1 MSDMIVAQK
10 IPKRQGTDNSPEGY
24 PFKRAYFV
32 NLAERYAIDGRLLG
46 KRIGFCYED
55 LRLSLD
61 IPSVIKKNGCPE
73 LGIPWLLKTYGMDAG
88 NWGKINNYQ
97 CLDKPET
104 IHAWL
109 AIVFV
114 ECFAKDS
121 AHLLNPS
128 IVQKLAKKIVYS
140 LQIIK
145 PDSIRIPSDEVVND
159 LCEVKHSVSFKENGR
174 PQAEISITSVIDD
187 GKGMLTL
194 SDIHHA
200 LKNINQTVSAP
211 YEMLWNA
218 RTNLSHHD
226 MRATVLNCAT
236 SIEITLK
243 KKISDYFD
251 ANHTP
256 NELQEY
262 VFKKA
267 DGYAQLVELSKKLNI
282 SLIGLPNVQET
293 VMNPRNRVIH
303 GGYVPSYEEATIAYR
318 DTRGLLQLLNVPLF
332 E

>member
-1 MSDMIVAQK
+1 MSDMIVAQR
-10 IPKRQGTDNSPEGY
+10 IPKRQGSNNSPEGY
-24 PFKRAYFV
+24 PYKRAYFV

-46 KRIGFCYED
+46 KCIRFCYED

-73 LGIPWLLKTYGMDAG
+73 LGIPWLLKTYGLDAG
-88 NWGKINNYQ
+88 YWGKINNYQ
-97 CLDKPET
+97 NLDKPET

-109 AIVFV
+109 AVVFV
-114 ECFAKDS
+114 ECFAKYS
-121 AHLLNPS
+121 SNLLNPS
-128 IVQKLAKKIVYS
+128 VVQKLAKKIVYS

-159 LCEVKHSVSFKENGR
+159 LCVVKHSVSFKEAGR
-174 PQAEISITSVIDD
+174 PQAEIRIASVIDN

-194 SDIHHA
+194 SDIHTA

-218 RTNLSHHD
+218 RTNLSHND
-226 MRATVLNCAT
+226 MRAAVLNCAT
-236 SIEITLK
+236 SIEVTLK

-267 DGYAQLVELSKKLNI
+267 DGYVQLVELSKKLKI

-303 GGYVPSYEEATIAYR
+303 GGYVPSFEEATIAYR
-318 DTRGLLQLLNVPLF
+318 DTRELLTLLDVPLF